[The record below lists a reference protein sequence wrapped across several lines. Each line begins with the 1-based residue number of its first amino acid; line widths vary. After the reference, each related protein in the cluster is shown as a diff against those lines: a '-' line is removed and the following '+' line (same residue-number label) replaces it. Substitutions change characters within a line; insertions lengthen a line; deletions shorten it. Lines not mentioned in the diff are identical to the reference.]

1 MRAPG
6 TFPSCSSPTRRR
18 GADRASDYTP
28 VVDEAVTEP
37 GPTLAEPTDEG
48 LRLVDAADAQG
59 VVLRLV
65 GGVAIWARCPSA
77 RRAPLARPYNDID
90 FVTRSGS
97 TAAVTAFFAGQGYEP
112 NRMFNALHG
121 AQRLMYADRNRER
134 TVDVLID
141 RFAMCHQLDLRDRL
155 PPGARTLPLADLL
168 LTKLQV
174 WEINEK
180 DLGDITCLLADHAFA
195 DSASADGDAVGLRR
209 ILSLTGDDWG
219 LCHTLE
225 RNLGKVST
233 FARER
238 HPSAPKFDPVVQAE
252 ALLEA
257 IGAGRKSLGWQLRG
271 RIGERMRWYEVPE
284 EVRH

>member
-18 GADRASDYTP
+18 GADRASGYTP

-65 GGVAIWARCPSA
+65 GGVAIWTRCPSA

-141 RFAMCHQLDLRDRL
+141 RFAMCHRLDLRDRL

-174 WEINEK
+174 VELNEK
-180 DLGDITCLLADHAFA
+180 DLKDLLALLADH
-195 DSASADGDAVGLRR
+195 DLDGEDDAIGTAR
-209 ILSLTGDDWG
+209 ILAVTGDDWG
-219 LCHTLE
+219 LEHTVRGTLARVRDVAGSSGLDTTVAE
-225 RNLGKVST
+225 RILSRIDHLV
-233 FARER
+233 
-238 HPSAPKFDPVVQAE
+238 E
-252 ALLEA
+252 ALD
-257 IGAGRKSLGWQLRG
+257 GARKTLRW
-271 RIGERMRWYEVPE
+271 RMRARLGERVRWYELPE
-284 EVRH
+284 EVRR